1 MRRVAAV
8 AFALLLGACTSGQD
22 PTVDAGGDPAASP
35 STGPG
40 SATSIPVTGPT
51 SVVPPVSTPPV
62 ATKAHLTGVR
72 ASAATELPGGSRVVF
87 EFDAVVPGYR
97 IHYVQ
102 RPVTEDGSGDEVT
115 VDGTAVLEVRF
126 ENAAGARLDGER
138 VVRTYTGPERVAAT
152 GGQGV
157 VTEVV
162 DAGDFEGLLTWVI
175 GLRAKVPALSVSTL
189 SGPHRLVI
197 DLPPA
202 PAAP

>member
-1 MRRVAAV
+1 MRRVAAM
-8 AFALLLGACTSGQD
+8 AFAVLLGACTSGQD
-22 PTVDAGGDPAASP
+22 PTVEAGGDPAASS
-35 STGPG
+35 STRPG
-40 SATSIPVTGPT
+40 SATSTPVTSAAT
-51 SVVPPVSTPPV
+51 VVPPVSTPAV
-62 ATKAHLTGVR
+62 ATRAHLTGVR
-72 ASAATELPGGSRVVF
+72 ASTANGQPGGSRVVF
-87 EFDAVVPGYR
+87 EFDTVVPGYR
-97 IHYVQ
+97 IDYVP

-115 VDGTAVLEVRF
+115 VAGAAVLEVRF
-126 ENAAGARLDGER
+126 ENAAGARLDGEK
-138 VVRTYTGPERVAAT
+138 VVRTYTGPDRVAAT

-175 GLRAKVPALSVSTL
+175 GLRAKVPALSVSSL